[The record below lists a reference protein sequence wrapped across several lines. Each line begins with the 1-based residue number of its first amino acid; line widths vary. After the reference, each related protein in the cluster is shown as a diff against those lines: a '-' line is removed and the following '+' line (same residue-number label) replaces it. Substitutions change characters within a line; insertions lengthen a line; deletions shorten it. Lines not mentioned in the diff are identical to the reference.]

1 MIIES
6 TPSVAKASINDVFSF
21 LRDVSNL
28 YHLLPLDKIKDWEA
42 STEHCSFKVQGGI
55 IIPMDFECEEKP
67 TKLVLKSGVKSPF
80 PFTLSVLL
88 ENLDG
93 TTKGQLI
100 FDAKVSKMIQL
111 IAEKPLRNLF
121 ETMSQKLTE
130 HFEHQK

>member
-6 TPSVAKASINDVFSF
+6 TPAVANASIQDVFSF

-55 IIPMDFECEEKP
+55 VIPMEFLSENQP
-67 TKLVLKSGVKSPF
+67 NQLVLKSGVKSPF
-80 PFTLSVLL
+80 PFTLTV
-88 ENLDG
+88 NLNQVEG
-93 TTKGQLI
+93 QTEGQLI

-111 IAEKPLRNLF
+111 VAEKPLRNLF
-121 ETMSQKLTE
+121 NTMATKLTE
-130 HFEHQK
+130 RFA